1 MLPFPCFSTEP
12 EPGLEP
18 ELVLE
23 PEPAPGPERSW
34 AAAAAAS
41 AFVPGAFAAALS
53 AVASEITAPF
63 YWCPTESVAAGYLEA
78 FAFGWRNCSSYS
90 ADLPWAGS
98 SSWATLGF
106 VAGGIA
112 C

>member
-1 MLPFPCFSTEP
+1 MEFQYPQNQGVYPMK
-12 EPGLEP
+12 GI
-18 ELVLE
+18 
-23 PEPAPGPERSW
+23 PAPFHG
-34 AAAAAAS
+34 
-41 AFVPGAFAAALS
+41 
-53 AVASEITAPF
+53 
-63 YWCPTESVAAGYLEA
+63 CPTESEAAAYLEA